1 MASGASSQGAVWPL
15 HASRSNCSDVSTRL
29 CNKRASLLPGLLSG
43 WLFLQRCLKK
53 VFDRRRRSYVAT
65 KFSLKVSRCVAFWTD
80 SVPCERGP
88 TPKLLNVGGGGIS
101 GSTKHQTR
109 DARETV
115 RENEGSCY
123 IQTLTLAWFCAQTR
137 FTWLTLTPASL
148 AVSAMLHPPLLR
160 AMTRSCILV
169 SGLRPAY
176 RPAPLAKSMPW
187 RCRSRRSSKS
197 SRAIWGCKPES
208 QKFPS
213 WARSQYWCGLT
224 PNSYFPAATSPSRKL
239 FD

>member
-137 FTWLTLTPASL
+137 F
-148 AVSAMLHPPLLR
+148 R
-160 AMTRSCILV
+160 
-169 SGLRPAY
+169 
-176 RPAPLAKSMPW
+176 
-187 RCRSRRSSKS
+187 
-197 SRAIWGCKPES
+197 GCKPES